1 MAEQHQ
7 AADLGKEYSAAATAL
22 HSDAIVCDLTLP
34 WIDVGRR
41 DLREQTLPRF
51 EASGF
56 NFVSLTLASD
66 AESQLE
72 VFNSA
77 ARERRYLR
85 ERPDRLR
92 LVETVDDIEASKRE
106 GKLAVSFNLQ
116 GTNAFAGN
124 LDMVEVF
131 HRLGVRQTL
140 MAYNRKNLVGDGC
153 HERTDCGLSQFGV
166 DLVREMNR
174 VGMIVDCSHTGYRTS
189 MDVMDVSG
197 APVIF
202 SHSNP
207 RALWDHDRNITDEQ
221 ARASAATGGLVG
233 VVGVGIFM
241 GEDDAS
247 TETLFRQIDYYA
259 ELIGPEH
266 IALGLDYVYDV
277 EAEKQ
282 YMAGVKVPAHGNY
295 HNMNNFFQP
304 EQLLELTEL
313 MLARGYTE
321 QSVRA
326 IFGENYLRVAGAV
339 WR

>member
-1 MAEQHQ
+1 MAEQHR
-7 AADLGKEYSAAATAL
+7 AVDPGKDYSSAAAAL
-22 HSDAIVCDLTLP
+22 VSDAIVCDLTLP

-51 EASGF
+51 EAGGF

-72 VFNSA
+72 VFQAA
-77 ARERRYLR
+77 ARERSYLR
-85 ERPDRLR
+85 QRQERLR
-92 LVETVDDIEASKRE
+92 LVETADDIMAAKGE

-131 HRLGVRQTL
+131 YRLGVRQTL

-153 HERTDCGLSQFGV
+153 HERTDSGLSQFGV

-189 MDVMDVSG
+189 MDVMDVSE

-207 RALWDHDRNITDEQ
+207 RTLWDHDRNITDDQ

-259 ELIGPEH
+259 ELVGPEH

-295 HNMNNFFQP
+295 HNMNSFFQP

-313 MLARGYTE
+313 MLARGYAE

-326 IFGENYLRVAGAV
+326 IFGENYLRVAGTV